1 MKLQRYI
8 IAAAFLI
15 AAVLPATTLAKGTA
29 PQRIHMFGFA
39 ASFNDTIVHFTNIQT
54 IDSAWVD
61 GKTNFLMGR
70 QLYST
75 MLRDYLNKNQMPH
88 RVCAVFYDKSLKK
101 LQKKYIKMKK
111 LYLGTD
117 KKVKNRNNVIDI
129 VENDFKFKA
138 ANVGPLPDEEENGQE
153 SPKKKKKKGG
163 K

>member
-8 IAAAFLI
+8 IAAAFMT
-15 AAVLPATTLAKGTA
+15 AALLPATMQAKGA
-29 PQRIHMFGFA
+29 VAQRIYIFGFA

>member
-54 IDSAWVD
+54 VDSVWID
-61 GKTNFLMGR
+61 GKSNFLMGR
-70 QLYST
+70 QLYSN
-75 MLRDYLNKNQMPH
+75 MLSKYLSKNQLPH
-88 RVCAVFYDKSLKK
+88 RTCVVFYDKNLKK

-111 LYLGTD
+111 LYLGEG
-117 KKVKNRNNVIDI
+117 KKAKNRNSVNDI
-129 VENDFKFKA
+129 MESDFRFTA
-138 ANVGPLPDEEENGQE
+138 FNMNPQATGQE
-153 SPKKKKKKGG
+153 QAKKKKK
-163 K
+163 